1 MPPRGRGWISRAP
14 TSSWVTLRPHSRR
27 RTPVSPSRPRDR
39 ARRDYISQESLR
51 PGEPSGAS
59 RGLADSI
66 SQAAL
71 RLPGSEDHTS
81 ANPFAVG
88 PPSLSGVSEPSSDF
102 DSRRPLRPTR
112 VTTFPRGLC
121 GAATGSGERVEC
133 PCARSRGTMVPR
145 VWSLMRFLIKGSV
158 AGGAVYLVY
167 DQELLGPSDKSQA
180 VLQKAEEVVPPALY
194 QFSQYVCEQT
204 GLKIPQLPAPPKF
217 NFHIRDSWNSGII
230 KVMSALSAAPSKACE
245 YSREGWDY
253 LKERIK

>member
-1 MPPRGRGWISRAP
+1 MTTISLAHSSWAWALIPPRGRGWISRAP

-27 RTPVSPSRPRDR
+27 RTPISPSRRRDR
-39 ARRDYISQESLR
+39 ARRDYTSQESLR

-59 RGLADSI
+59 RGPADSI

-81 ANPFAVG
+81 QNPFAVG

-145 VWSLMRFLIKGSV
+145 VWSLMRCVGPPGGLGAPENVPACGHPLRFAPDWIFEFRGVRSPIAQMGKLRFRR
-158 AGGAVYLVY
+158 GGASR
-167 DQELLGPSDKSQA
+167 DLLSPPSR
-180 VLQKAEEVVPPALY
+180 VPANPCLLI
-194 QFSQYVCEQT
+194 VCVRDPSE
-204 GLKIPQLPAPPKF
+204 PQLPP
-217 NFHIRDSWNSGII
+217 
-230 KVMSALSAAPSKACE
+230 L
-245 YSREGWDY
+245 
-253 LKERIK
+253 